1 MRKCV
6 WEDSHTSQQL
16 LNVALARIKRFL
28 HVGTTDR
35 LADSVTAAAVR
46 GGGGHGRRGRLAWVG
61 PQADWQAGRTTA
73 VMRGGHFF
81 LCDY

>member
-46 GGGGHGRRGRLAWVG
+46 GGGG
-61 PQADWQAGRTTA
+61 T
-73 VMRGGHFF
+73 FF
-81 LCDY
+81 YVIIDTIFYEASSLSEWPFIIIYYYHLVILFS